1 MDECGDHNHAKYD
14 PGFPVFTLCGILV
27 SRQNLNALNKAFEDL
42 KEDIFGTK
50 DVVIHSVDI
59 RKWRGPFSILADESA
74 RVRFFEGI
82 ERILSRH
89 EAYVIV
95 SCTILKEQLNKFC
108 VRGEEDDVYG
118 LSLSYLIERSIF
130 YVDNND
136 NEGSPEIS
144 VVVERRGKKEDNKLL
159 DYFNGLRNR
168 GTKWV
173 EADRLRSRVR
183 DFGFKNK
190 KDNIIGLQIAD
201 LIAYPVT
208 IHLLHPERN
217 NPFYEAVKHNII
229 REKENIKSIFHEH
242 KGRYGYRRVTAEMC
256 NRGFII
262 NHKTVQRLMN
272 TMCLKS
278 QMRKVRYRSYKG
290 EVGRIAPNIIN
301 RDFVATAPNQKW
313 ATDVTQINIGTT
325 KLSLSYA

>member
-1 MDECGDHNHAKYD
+1 MGKTNKSKYYLFIDECGDHNLAKYD

-27 SRQNLNALNKAFEDL
+27 SRLNLNALNKAFEDL

-59 RKWRGPFSILADESA
+59 RKWRGPFSILADEA
-74 RVRFFEGI
+74 LRVRFFEGI
-82 ERILSRH
+82 EKILSQH

-130 YVDNND
+130 CVDNND
-136 NEGSPEIS
+136 NEGAPEIS

-159 DYFNGLRNR
+159 DYYNGLRNR

-217 NPFYEAVKHNII
+217 NPSYEAVKHNIFQD
-229 REKENIKSIFHEH
+229 N
-242 KGRYGYRRVTAEMC
+242 GVLLG
-256 NRGFII
+256 
-262 NHKTVQRLMN
+262 Q
-272 TMCLKS
+272 
-278 QMRKVRYRSYKG
+278 KV
-290 EVGRIAPNIIN
+290 IPH
-301 RDFVATAPNQKW
+301 
-313 ATDVTQINIGTT
+313 
-325 KLSLSYA
+325 